1 MDLNLSKK
9 SVIIT
14 GGGSNIGRAISHAFG
29 EESANITIAELVKEH
44 GDRVASEIK
53 AANPDTEV
61 LVVQTD
67 ITKP

>member
-1 MDLNLSKK
+1 MDLNLTKK

-44 GDRVASEIK
+44 GDR
-53 AANPDTEV
+53 
-61 LVVQTD
+61 
-67 ITKP
+67 